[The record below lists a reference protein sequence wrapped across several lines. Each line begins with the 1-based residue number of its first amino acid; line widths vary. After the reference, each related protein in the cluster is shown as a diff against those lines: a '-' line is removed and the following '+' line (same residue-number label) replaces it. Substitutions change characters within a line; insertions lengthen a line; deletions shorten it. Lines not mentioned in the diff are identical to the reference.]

1 MRRPGLPVALGVRR
15 CDSGTARA
23 AAGSA
28 RAAGALVSG
37 SSSLLH
43 RFTSTRMAS
52 SARPLGTMHV
62 PQSPDTTRSAVLV
75 GLGNSVCLRVAR
87 PPCGAHTSHI
97 RLVIGQVYNI
107 RRNKHY
113 THFANIRVY
122 IFFDHG
128 GMLHAHVHVHVH
140 VHAHT
145 LYGSQC
151 TPHESAYDAA
161 SCQRAAP
168 LRLPPR
174 TNMHMHIYTTRSQRA
189 RHTSHTRRS

>member
-97 RLVIGQVYNI
+97 RLVIGQVHNI
-107 RRNKHY
+107 RRIMN
-113 THFANIRVY
+113 TT
-122 IFFDHG
+122 
-128 GMLHAHVHVHVH
+128 
-140 VHAHT
+140 HT
-145 LYGSQC
+145 LPR
-151 TPHESAYDAA
+151 PHQSSHRADLYREVRALSTRQYRTDSRTRLAGASPRPPARRALDAHGEA
-161 SCQRAAP
+161 R
-168 LRLPPR
+168 
-174 TNMHMHIYTTRSQRA
+174 RA
-189 RHTSHTRRS
+189 RRG